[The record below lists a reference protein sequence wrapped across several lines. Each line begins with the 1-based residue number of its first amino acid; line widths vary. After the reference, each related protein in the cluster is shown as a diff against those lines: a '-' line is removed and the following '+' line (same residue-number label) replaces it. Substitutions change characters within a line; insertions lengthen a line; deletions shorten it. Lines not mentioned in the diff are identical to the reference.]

1 MRDISY
7 SAGMQRGEREV
18 GGRMPAGAVVATTPG
33 RRRLALAVLCA
44 AFFIEVLGSTSTFAA
59 LPAIGRSLD
68 IGPTMLAAAVAV
80 YGVVIAGLMLP
91 FGRAADAL
99 GRRRVF
105 LAGVITFGVGSLACG
120 LAPSGEVLIAAR
132 GVQGLGAAALTPA
145 ALALLL
151 SIHPAGPE
159 RNRALGIWGG
169 LGGIGATAGLLLG
182 GLVTDTLGWPWIFFL
197 NIPVCLAV
205 LVFTRRVVPESRQ
218 ARRRPFDVSG
228 GLLLAGALMLL
239 VVTLLA
245 VPSAGWSLPVW
256 ICLAGAIAFGAAL
269 TLVERRIADPVLPA
283 RLFRSRS
290 ALAGN
295 GVVLA
300 SGIAV
305 DGLLTLATIYT
316 QRVLGFSAL
325 VFGMALAVMTITSVA
340 AVWLGQRWVTH
351 RGVRPVAVTGSVL
364 LSGAC
369 LAFALTPAGPGAPPV
384 LFAGLLVFGCGMG
397 AAFVAG
403 QIAAVMGAHPDDVG
417 AASGLE
423 ETVFTVG
430 GTIGVALVSSISLSF
445 AQNGAAAELSGLHAG
460 FAALAAVT
468 AAGAVAA
475 LLLPGR
481 TADPGLA
488 ESRQGPRQSK

>member
-1 MRDISY
+1 MPM
-7 SAGMQRGEREV
+7 AEV
-18 GGRMPAGAVVATTPG
+18 VPASPG
-33 RRRLALAVLCA
+33 RRGLALAVLCA

-68 IGPTMLAAAVAV
+68 IGPTVLAAAVAV

-105 LAGVITFGVGSLACG
+105 LTGVIAFGVGSMACG
-120 LAPSGEVLIAAR
+120 LAPSGAALIAAR

-169 LGGIGATAGLLLG
+169 IGGIGATAGLLLG

-197 NIPVCLAV
+197 NVPVCVAV
-205 LVFTRRVVPESRQ
+205 LVFTRRAVPESRQ
-218 ARRRPFDVSG
+218 ARRRPFDLSG
-228 GLLLAGALMLL
+228 GLLLAAALMLL
-239 VVTLLA
+239 IVTLLA

-256 ICLAGAIAFGAAL
+256 IGVAGIVSLGGAL
-269 TLVERRIADPVLPA
+269 ILVERRSTDPVLPA
-283 RLFRSRS
+283 RLFRSRF

-295 GVVLA
+295 GVVLTG
-300 SGIAV
+300 GIAV
-305 DGLLTLATIYT
+305 DGLLTLATLYA
-316 QRVLGFSAL
+316 QRVLGLSAL

-340 AVWLGQRWVTH
+340 AVWLGQRWVTR
-351 RGVRPVAVTGSVL
+351 RGVRPVAVTGSLL
-364 LSGAC
+364 LSTAC
-369 LAFALTPAGPGAPPV
+369 VAFALTPGGAGTLPV
-384 LFAGLLVFGCGMG
+384 LITGLLVFGCGMG

-403 QIAAVMGAHPDDVG
+403 QIAAVMGAHPDDAG

-430 GTIGVALVSSISLSF
+430 GTMGVALVTSISLSLTRD
-445 AQNGAAAELSGLHAG
+445 GAAQADGELAGLHAG

-468 AAGAVAA
+468 AAGAVAG
-475 LLLPGR
+475 LLLPRRDG
-481 TADPGLA
+481 
-488 ESRQGPRQSK
+488 

>member
-1 MRDISY
+1 MPL
-7 SAGMQRGEREV
+7 GE
-18 GGRMPAGAVVATTPG
+18 VVPPTPG

-68 IGPTMLAAAVAV
+68 IGPTVLAAAVAV

-91 FGRAADAL
+91 FGRVADAL

-105 LAGVITFGVGSLACG
+105 LAGVIAFGVGSLACG
-120 LAPSGEVLIAAR
+120 LAPSGAALIAAR
-132 GVQGLGAAALTPA
+132 GLQGLGAAALTPA

-197 NIPVCLAV
+197 NVPVCVAV
-205 LVFTRRVVPESRQ
+205 LVFTRRAVPESRQ
-218 ARRRPFDVSG
+218 ARRRPFDVAG
-228 GLLLAGALMLL
+228 GLLLAAALMLL

-256 ICLAGAIAFGAAL
+256 IGLAGVLCVSGAL
-269 TLVERRIADPVLPA
+269 ILVERRSADPVLPA

-290 ALAGN
+290 TLAGN

-305 DGLLTLATIYT
+305 DGLLTLATLYA
-316 QRVLGFSAL
+316 QRVLGLSAL

-351 RGVRPVAVTGSVL
+351 RGVRPVAVSGSLLLSAACVAFAVIPGGQGTLPVL
-364 LSGAC
+364 L
-369 LAFALTPAGPGAPPV
+369 
-384 LFAGLLVFGCGMG
+384 AGLLVFGCGMG

-403 QIAAVMGAHPDDVG
+403 QIAAVMGAQPDDVG

-430 GTIGVALVSSISLSF
+430 GTMGVALVASISLSF
-445 AQNGAAAELSGLHAG
+445 AKGGAAQAEVALAGLHAG
-460 FAALAAVT
+460 FAALVAVT
-468 AAGAVAA
+468 AAGAVTA
-475 LLLPGR
+475 LLLPRPGR
-481 TADPGLA
+481 SDGTPSRRA
-488 ESRQGPRQSK
+488 EG

>member
-1 MRDISY
+1 
-7 SAGMQRGEREV
+7 
-18 GGRMPAGAVVATTPG
+18 MPVAEAFPTTPG

-68 IGPTMLAAAVAV
+68 IGPTVLAAAVTV

-105 LAGVITFGVGSLACG
+105 LAGVIAFGVGSLACG
-120 LAPSGEVLIAAR
+120 LAPSGAALIASR

-197 NIPVCLAV
+197 NVPVCVVV
-205 LVFTRRVVPESRQ
+205 LVFTRRAVPESRQ
-218 ARRRPFDVSG
+218 ARRRPFDVAG
-228 GLLLAGALMLL
+228 GLLLAAALMLL

-256 ICLAGAIAFGAAL
+256 ICVAGVLAFGG
-269 TLVERRIADPVLPA
+269 TLILIERRSADPVLPA

-295 GVVLA
+295 GVVFA
-300 SGIAV
+300 SGVAV
-305 DGLLTLATIYT
+305 DGLLTLATLYA
-316 QRVLGFSAL
+316 QRVLGLSAL
-325 VFGMALAVMTITSVA
+325 VFGMALAVMTITSVG
-340 AVWLGQRWVTH
+340 AVWLGQRWVTR
-351 RGVRPVAVTGSVL
+351 RGVRPVAVTGSLL
-364 LSGAC
+364 LSAAC
-369 LAFALTPAGPGAPPV
+369 VAFALTPGRAGTLPV
-384 LFAGLLVFGCGMG
+384 LLTGLLVFGCGMG

-430 GTIGVALVSSISLSF
+430 GTMGVALVASISLAF
-445 AQNGAAAELSGLHAG
+445 AQGGAAQAELAGLRAG

-468 AAGAVAA
+468 AVGAVTA
-475 LLLPGR
+475 LLLPRPGRGDGTPGR
-481 TADPGLA
+481 TG
-488 ESRQGPRQSK
+488 EG